1 MLALMDSGSSFTLIH
16 RSCLPPGCVPERL
29 PMKQAT
35 QTAAGNFH
43 FNQRVCLS
51 DSHFPEFSRS
61 LRIKGMAA
69 MVFDAPC
76 KYDMI
81 VGRNWMVPN
90 KFDIKFS
97 TQTMTWFSR
106 SVPMKPAATPEMF
119 HINDDEFNI
128 DDDRIRPSAIYL
140 LVAKGKAPKT
150 FHRRSTKASNR
161 STLWS
166 PSKTI

>member
-29 PMKQAT
+29 PMIQAT

-43 FNQRVCLS
+43 FNHRVYLS
-51 DSHFPEFSRS
+51 DLHFPEFSRS
-61 LRIKGMAA
+61 LRINGMAA

-81 VGRNWMVPN
+81 IGRNWMIPN

-106 SVPMKPAATPEMF
+106 SVPMKPAATPEKF
-119 HINDDEFNI
+119 YINDDDFNI
-128 DDDRIRPSAIYL
+128 DDDDPIGDLFVLTWPMA
-140 LVAKGKAPKT
+140 VK
-150 FHRRSTKASNR
+150 
-161 STLWS
+161 
-166 PSKTI
+166 